1 MTLQEFNRMTPFE
14 KQRLMDRDKE
24 LYLKLLKEL
33 NEKFPKQTDQRAAAE
48 LLKKD

>member
-14 KQRLMDRDKE
+14 KQRLMERDRE

-33 NEKFPKQTDQRAAAE
+33 NAKFPKETDHQAAAA